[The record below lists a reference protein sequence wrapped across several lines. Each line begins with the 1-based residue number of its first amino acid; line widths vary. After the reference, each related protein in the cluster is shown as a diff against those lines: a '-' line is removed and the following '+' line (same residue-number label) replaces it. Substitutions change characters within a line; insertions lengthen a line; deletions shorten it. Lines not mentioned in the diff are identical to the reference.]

1 MEVSDAVMWD
11 HETDVVIVGYGGAG
25 AAAAIVAS
33 NAGAK
38 VIIIEKSPEGGGN
51 TRYSGGSIRTY
62 LELDKVVDFFEAV
75 CEGTTERDVVVAFVN
90 ESAKNPE
97 WLATLGA
104 ETTVAGES
112 SEGFPIRLPGAA
124 FPHIQGAEAIGP
136 RLHVKGNKKGG
147 RNLWGVLSHSVTEKK
162 IPILYSTSVE
172 HISFVK
178 SEGVTGVIAR
188 AAGKKI
194 NIRAK
199 RAVILSCGG
208 YEYDS
213 SMHLNYL
220 GQNFLSLGHPGNTG
234 DGIRLAAE
242 LGADLWHMSAVAA
255 TFGYRIPD
263 FEFGIRHR
271 MRYPGY
277 VYVDQFGKR
286 FMDET
291 GVDGHAMWAPAS
303 YIDMK
308 TLQKPRVP
316 SYLVF
321 DETTRLK
328 GPVGWTS
335 SGRVSD
341 IYQWSADNSVEI
353 EKGWIKTGETVGAL
367 AARLQINQE
376 SLDST
381 IAQYNLSC
389 KRGSDPE
396 FGRVANTLLPIVK
409 SPFYAIALWPAII
422 NTQGGPKRNARAQVL
437 DVWGNPIKRLY
448 SAGELGSLWHRNY
461 PGGGNVSEALAFG
474 RIAGR
479 NAASEKPIS

>member
-1 MEVSDAVMWD
+1 MWD
-11 HETDVVIVGYGGAG
+11 DDADVVIVGYGGAG

-33 NAGAK
+33 DTGAK
-38 VIIIEKSPEGGGN
+38 VVIIEKSSEGGGN

-62 LELDKVVDFFEAV
+62 LEPDKVVDFFETV
-75 CEGTTERDVVVAFVN
+75 CEGTTGRDVVEAFVS

-97 WLATLGA
+97 WLASLGA
-104 ETTVAGES
+104 ETVVAGES

-124 FPHIQGAEAIGP
+124 FPHIRGADAIGP
-136 RLHVKGNKKGG
+136 RVHVTGNKKGG
-147 RNLWGVLSHSVTEKK
+147 RNLWGVLAHSVAEKK
-162 IPILYSTSVE
+162 IPILYSTSAE
-172 HISFVK
+172 HISFDK

-194 NIRAK
+194 NIRAT

-220 GQNFLSLGHPGNTG
+220 GQSFVSLGHPENTG
-234 DGIRLAAE
+234 DGVRLAAE

-255 TFGYRIPD
+255 TFGYKIPG

-271 MRYPGY
+271 MRYAGY

-316 SYLVF
+316 SYLIF

-341 IYQWSADNSVEI
+341 IYQWSADNDVEI
-353 EKGWIKTGETVGAL
+353 KKGWVKAAETVAAL
-367 AARLQINQE
+367 AARIDINQE

-381 IAQYNLSC
+381 ITQYNRCC
-389 KRGSDPE
+389 KQGCDPE
-396 FGRVANTLLPIVK
+396 FGRAANTLLPIAK

-479 NAASEKPIS
+479 NAASEKPNL